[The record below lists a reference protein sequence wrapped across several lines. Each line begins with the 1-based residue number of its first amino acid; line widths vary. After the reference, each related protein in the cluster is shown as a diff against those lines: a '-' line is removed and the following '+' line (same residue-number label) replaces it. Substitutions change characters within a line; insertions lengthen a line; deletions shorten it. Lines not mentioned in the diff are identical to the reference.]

1 MGELPKKGAGIVRRI
16 TGARRRIGSVFLR
29 RGGGEDTPVHTMI
42 NTLQITLQQSYLFQL
57 IYTGKTTTSRPNVD
71 FPDGFFLSQN
81 EKHWP
86 KAIKQRPFA
95 SLMTFRI

>member
-1 MGELPKKGAGIVRRI
+1 MQNYG
-16 TGARRRIGSVFLR
+16 GSAKNRECIFEK
-29 RGGGEDTPVHTMI
+29 GGEETPVHTMI

-71 FPDGFFLSQN
+71 FPEGFFLSQN

-86 KAIKQRPFA
+86 KAMKQRPFA